1 MSSRISNKKP
11 EGMQEFLK
19 KEDPAVEELRKKLLG
34 NDVQTQK
41 VEQQAYKTLDHT

>member
-11 EGMQEFLK
+11 EGIDEFLK

-34 NDVQTQK
+34 NDASKQT
-41 VEQQAYKTLDHT
+41 A